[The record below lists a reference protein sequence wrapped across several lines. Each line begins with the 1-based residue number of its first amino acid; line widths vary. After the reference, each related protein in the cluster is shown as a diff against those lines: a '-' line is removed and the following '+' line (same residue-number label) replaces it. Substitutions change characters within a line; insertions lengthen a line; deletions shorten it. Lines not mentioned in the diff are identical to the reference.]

1 MIGLILICH
10 GDLAEAL
17 LRTAEEIAGP
27 IEGVCCISNHGKSPA
42 VVREE
47 TERALARFDGGD
59 GVLIMADLFGSS
71 CWRCGFE
78 ELVVRPNDRDRIA
91 VIAGVNLGML
101 LSFSQKRKT
110 LGFRELAATLVEDGR
125 RGISGSTFSSD
136 SSEVRR

>member
-10 GDLAEAL
+10 GDFAQAL

-27 IEGVCCISNHGKSPA
+27 IEGVCCISNQGKSPA

-47 TERALARFDGGD
+47 TERALARFDESD
-59 GVLIMADLFGSS
+59 GVVIMADLFGSS

-78 ELVVRPNDRDRIA
+78 ELIVRPSDRDRIA
-91 VIAGVNLGML
+91 VIAGVNLGVL
-101 LSFSQKRKT
+101 LSFSQKRGT
-110 LGFRELAATLVEDGR
+110 LGFKELATTLVEDGR
-125 RGISGSTFSSD
+125 RGISGPTF

>member
-10 GDLAEAL
+10 GDLAATFL
-17 LRTAEEIAGP
+17 GTAEQIAGP
-27 IEGVCCISNHGKSPA
+27 IEGVYCVSNYGKSPA

-47 TERALARFDGGD
+47 TERALARFDEGD
-59 GVLIMADLFGSS
+59 SVLIMADLFGSS

-78 ELVVRPNDRDRIA
+78 ELIVRPSDHDRVA

-110 LGFRELAATLVEDGR
+110 LDFKELATALVEDGR
-125 RGISGSTFSSD
+125 RGISGPTF